1 MLGALKKY
9 SPGIVSEV
17 ALFDV
22 YRGKGIDSDKKRVAF
37 RILLQDTHRTLTD
50 AQVEAAI
57 EQMLQVLQEK
67 FQAKL
72 RK

>member
-1 MLGALKKY
+1 MLDALKKY
-9 SPGIVSEV
+9 APGIVSEV

-22 YRGKGIDSDKKRVAF
+22 YRGKGIDSDKKSVAF

-50 AQVEAAI
+50 AEVEAAI
-57 EQMLQVLQEK
+57 GRLLKVLQEQ
-67 FQAKL
+67 FQARL

>member
-1 MLGALKKY
+1 MLDALKKY
-9 SPGIVSEV
+9 APRIVSEV

-22 YRGKGIDSDKKRVAF
+22 YRGKGIDSDKKSVAF

-50 AQVEAAI
+50 SEVEAAVG
-57 EQMLQVLQEK
+57 QLLQVLQEE
-67 FQAKL
+67 FQARL